1 MSRLRLLKMLYIA
14 DRIVLQK
21 TGRTITGDAVCALEN
36 GPVLTRVYDL
46 IKGEDVRVV
55 EWSPFI
61 RNDGKRDLL
70 LHADPGVGKL
80 SRFEVQ
86 ALADVAARFESNDD
100 WEVADYTHSFPEWQK
115 NRPARGSSRRIPFDD
130 VLEAFD
136 MLPLKDMLLSEAA
149 AESATDQLLPGAL
162 R

>member
-14 DRIVLQK
+14 DRIVLQNV
-21 TGRTITGDAVCALEN
+21 GRTITGDAVCALDN

-46 IKGEDVRVV
+46 IKGEDVHIV

-61 RNDGKRDLL
+61 RNEGKRDLL
-70 LHADPGVGKL
+70 LLADPGIGKL
-80 SRFEVQ
+80 SRFEVHTLGQ
-86 ALADVAARFESNDD
+86 VADRFDSSDD
-100 WEVADYTHSFPEWQK
+100 WEVADYTHAFPEWIK
-115 NRPARGSSRRIPFDD
+115 NQPPRGSSKRIPLDD
-130 VLEAFD
+130 ILEALD
-136 MLPLKDMLLSEAA
+136 MLALKPTLVAQAA